1 MSTSHS
7 SSQDTNRSAAE
18 KRRKRRER
26 NARSR
31 TPEPKDIVSGAGHP
45 LDPSVRRDLEEQ
57 LGHDFSQVRLHTDRD
72 SAQLADMM
80 GADAFAVGQD
90 IFFREGTYRPGTA
103 DGQRLLAHE
112 LLHTVQNPHGLGA
125 LRAGRDLGAVSLPQ
139 EAIEREAESAA
150 RSSVLGAL
158 QESVRD
164 EQPAAEVEEGQATP
178 GWLRYATV
186 DADRRRMEQLD
197 PATLVDRLANG
208 VLRSLRGDPE
218 DRSGRAR
225 LQLAR
230 MSPELQESVLD
241 RLEVRLLTPEVD
253 RLLDLVDEV
262 EEGGPLPL
270 VAAATPESVQDEA
283 EVIAQER
290 TQQNAAAAD
299 KREQDEQENDDR
311 RKRAQQRK
319 DADPAGD
326 GGPERDAPSTAGGAP
341 RAPAASTS
349 TGSQAAGQAAAQD
362 KQAASARQK
371 DQAQANQEDKEA
383 DAQAAQKD
391 KDAENSARGQDEDGE
406 ERSDEEASAAEKD
419 AQGGEGEQEDA
430 TAKDK
435 GSDAEAVDKSDAE
448 PGEKDRTGQRDDE
461 RRKGDPEN
469 EEDADDE
476 PLGLEEE
483 SEELDEDD
491 GLDAEEDEDDGLEA
505 ADEEDADSADT
516 EEETSAEGL
525 SGTSPSAAKQRNRN
539 DAPDADHRYGPP
551 GVLDSPVDRSQSD
564 EAVQRAKGDAHG
576 AGSGRASSEGTQ
588 EPDDR
593 IATDLDIDKSIE
605 QEIGPEPD
613 EKADDKLGAEP
624 GEKGSGPSDPE
635 DAERER
641 EQAEERKEDE
651 EAKRRDD
658 AARTAS
664 EGSGVARGPEDD
676 TTAPGQL
683 SKAEEDA
690 RKQAAASSPESSA
703 SEAASGSGPG
713 AASGEGKSSEG
724 SADKDASSSGG
735 GNSGTRSGSGSS
747 GGSDTESG
755 SASGSATGSA
765 TGKDEGTSGG
775 TPGGGASVQDS
786 ADTKAGT
793 GTTGTAHGKETE
805 APGTAGT
812 KDATQTTDVS
822 EGKGPATTP
831 GTDAGPDKA
840 SAPGP
845 VNAPKVTSAPGATAP
860 LSAAAKNGAAN
871 GGAPKDAQP
880 PKPGPGKPTA
890 RPKAA
895 AAPGKRQAA
904 RQAAKNVRRGGGG
917 GGGRTAAAP
926 ARGGRGGGGRA
937 ASGPAKPKKDAP
949 APDVSRS
956 TPEAGLA
963 TISKLKPYQM
973 LETFKGVDTAVGTQV
988 GKERAALRKGPPQ
1001 MERPI
1006 GSPRT
1011 LPGGPT
1017 PAAPGT
1023 YTNAKVS
1030 RTDAAKGKTPEIEGE
1045 ERPKGQP
1052 PGVDVPEPSWWDIL
1066 LTIGVEILKRIF
1078 PFDDLIDSVMNLP
1091 TTDDGLKGARVGN
1104 APGLPLQDD
1113 SDPQRTDEQNQKLD
1127 ERKDEL
1133 HQAGREDA
1141 ARPMGEDQIYPDA
1154 PHETLKGKVPGGG
1167 KKGGKQGGGRKV
1179 AAGGVPIES
1188 ASAVAE
1194 HDRGPQ
1200 IQAGFAQGQQKM
1212 GQERKAKDEKAK
1224 NDKKKH
1230 DQDLKREVD
1239 ASTKK
1244 QAGAREKGQSDIA
1257 DARDKWRKEQD
1268 DKVADIDDKK
1278 GKKYD
1283 KVRKDIDD
1291 KNEQTDKD
1299 VDKRTE
1305 DDNKKIDDEQTNSEK
1320 DAKKKQEDKK
1330 KEAENGGGG
1339 FLERLKEW
1347 WENLKKDIEEFFARA
1362 RKAVTDLI
1370 DKFKREVFEL
1380 IDKARNWV
1388 VEQINDF
1395 ADALIAF
1402 GDELLADYP
1411 AMRDKWRN
1419 TINAGRDWA
1428 VQKVNE
1434 AADALK
1440 EVAGKLLDGLC
1451 GALLEGLDLLE
1462 GGLKAAV
1469 DVAET
1474 VTVEA
1479 VEFGKGVVQALGDW
1493 AAIFNDIV
1501 SDPGGWI
1508 SKAGAAAE
1516 TGAKEHLFNEIKSAV
1531 KEWVKQKVQ
1540 EIIGIPMEDFQALI
1554 EGGVSAEEM
1563 GKMAWDEAVPQL
1575 PIIIGVMVVEK
1586 VVAKLIPGAGWA
1598 MAIIDALKAAWGALS
1613 EILAAFGLFMDF
1625 LKSVKSGNGAL
1636 PFAKAVA
1643 AGVVALL
1650 ELVYQALVE
1659 GIGRFMGGVAKRLG
1673 DMLKDIRGKKKG
1685 PGAPEAPGRPGAPN
1699 RPGDPSQTNTP
1710 GRPAEPGRPGAPGP
1724 AANRPHRS
1732 EKPGEP
1738 GGQSDKPGQRP
1749 APRKPSPDKTS
1760 RPEQGP
1766 RPEKRP
1772 SPEKKPDPKQQPKP
1786 KHKKKPDEHERRDDG
1801 REVNAARRRLR
1812 DAKRKQ
1818 RDDDKAGPT
1827 KRHGPARDTLRKKR
1841 DDDPTRPDKRDQDKS
1856 KNRDKKKDED
1866 KDLLNKKP
1874 TDKKIKKQDTKGH
1887 DKDKHKKDDKE
1898 RDRDRKKKL
1907 TDKKRT
1913 RRKPESRTR
1922 RKLRRA
1928 RQTIKSAVSRARR
1941 AARRLFGKG
1950 RKLGRK
1956 LNNRTHRLRDQ
1967 WRRQRDRLRRNHDRR
1982 RNRRNPEPQ
1991 REPEGR
1997 RDYDLP
2003 KVRFRTDN
2011 GEIHTLQFDGKG
2023 RSASLA
2029 VHSNMSA
2036 LQAYFASWQ
2045 RDITKIKDAPERK
2058 AEQEE
2063 ALKAARARGAMVE
2076 GLQDQLP
2083 QETPRP
2089 SSPAYGTPV
2098 YLGSRGN
2105 DFQGAMRVLK
2115 YHMDKL
2121 AELLAERYS
2130 DNGEPLPD
2138 TILPPFSDGPM
2149 ASSFQAHYI
2158 KAETPRGT
2166 DTGHRPFVNPVGW
2179 KYITDREMSE
2189 GSAWVRMHM
2198 LPAPLGGHATTSNL
2212 VPARGEENLDA
2223 AHEVEHPAAL
2233 AVGKEVRNKQH
2244 SPAPERMIWYDV
2256 SINYWSTYRG
2266 FPSSLKMKWGG
2277 YSHKDGKWTRRGGG
2291 TSWEEQ
2297 PEPPDSTALP
2307 VARINRDTA
2316 SRIARITHVSDYF
2329 ATAIVKLRK
2338 EKGMKFLGLG
2348 SLLFALRQGYDL
2360 TGNGRTTPPTG
2371 GTTVKRQ
2378 AAIDAL
2384 KEADKNQ
2391 KLDFSLFR

>member
-1 MSTSHS
+1 
-7 SSQDTNRSAAE
+7 
-18 KRRKRRER
+18 
-26 NARSR
+26 
-31 TPEPKDIVSGAGHP
+31 
-45 LDPSVRRDLEEQ
+45 
-57 LGHDFSQVRLHTDRD
+57 
-72 SAQLADMM
+72 
-80 GADAFAVGQD
+80 
-90 IFFREGTYRPGTA
+90 
-103 DGQRLLAHE
+103 
-112 LLHTVQNPHGLGA
+112 
-125 LRAGRDLGAVSLPQ
+125 
-139 EAIEREAESAA
+139 
-150 RSSVLGAL
+150 
-158 QESVRD
+158 
-164 EQPAAEVEEGQATP
+164 
-178 GWLRYATV
+178 
-186 DADRRRMEQLD
+186 MEQLD
-197 PATLVDRLANG
+197 PATLADRLANG

-218 DRSGRAR
+218 DLSGRVR

-230 MSPELQESVLD
+230 MSPQLQETVLD

-253 RLLDLVDEV
+253 RLLDLVDEM
-262 EEGGPLPL
+262 EQGGPLPL

-290 TQQNAAAAD
+290 AQQNAAAVD
-299 KREQDEQENDDR
+299 KREQDEQASDDR
-311 RKRAQQRK
+311 RKREQQRK

-326 GGPERDAPSTAGGAP
+326 GGPERDAAPAGGSAP
-341 RAPAASTS
+341 RAPVASTS
-349 TGSQAAGQAAAQD
+349 AGSQAAGQAAAQD
-362 KQAASARQK
+362 KQAASTRQK
-371 DQAQANQEDKEA
+371 GQAQAHQEDKDA

-391 KDAENSARGQDEDGE
+391 KDAENSARGQDEAGE
-406 ERSDEEASAAEKD
+406 ERSDEETSAAEKD
-419 AQGGEGEQEDA
+419 AQVGEREQEDA
-430 TAKDK
+430 AAREEA
-435 GSDAEAVDKSDAE
+435 SDAEAMDKSGAE
-448 PGEKDRTGQRDDE
+448 PGEKDRTGERDDK

-483 SEELDEDD
+483 SDELDEGDD
-491 GLDAEEDEDDGLEA
+491 EPAAEEDEDGLEA
-505 ADEEDADSADT
+505 EDEENEDSSDAEGDRPEA
-516 EEETSAEGL
+516 GL
-525 SGTSPSAAKQRNRN
+525 SGTTTSTAEQKVQT
-539 DAPDADHRYGPP
+539 DDPDAYRYGPP

-564 EAVQRAKGDAHG
+564 EAVQRVKTGSHRPGDKG
-576 AGSGRASSEGTQ
+576 ASSEETEG
-588 EPDDR
+588 PDDR
-593 IATDLDIDKSIE
+593 LATDLGSDKSIE

-613 EKADDKLGAEP
+613 EKADDKVGEEP
-624 GEKGSGPSDPE
+624 GEKGSDSADPE
-635 DAERER
+635 DTEREK
-641 EQAEERKEDE
+641 EQSEERKEDD
-651 EAKRRDD
+651 EARRRDE

-664 EGSGVARGPEDD
+664 EGTGSARGSEGD

-683 SKAEEDA
+683 SKADEDA
-690 RKQAAASSPESSA
+690 RKQAAASSSESA
-703 SEAASGSGPG
+703 GSEAASGSGPG
-713 AASGEGKSSEG
+713 AASGEGKSAEG
-724 SADKDASSSGG
+724 SADRDASSSGG
-735 GNSGTRSGSGSS
+735 GNSRTQSGTGSNGGSGAEADAS
-747 GGSDTESG
+747 
-755 SASGSATGSA
+755 SGSATGSA
-765 TGKDEGTSGG
+765 AGKNEDTAGDTSGS
-775 TPGGGASVQDS
+775 GAKAQDD
-786 ADTKAGT
+786 ADKQTGT
-793 GTTGTAHGKETE
+793 GTTDTAGGKDTE
-805 APGTAGT
+805 APGTAET
-812 KDATQTTDVS
+812 KDAAQAKDVS

-831 GTDAGPDKA
+831 GSDAGPDKA

-860 LSAAAKNGAAN
+860 LSAAAKNGATN
-871 GGAPKDAQP
+871 GGAPKEAQP

-890 RPKAA
+890 RPKAG

-917 GGGRTAAAP
+917 RTVSAP

-937 ASGPAKPKKDAP
+937 ASGPAKPKKEAP
-949 APDVSRS
+949 APDVSKS

-963 TISKLKPYQM
+963 TISKLKPHQM

-988 GKERAALRKGPPQ
+988 GKERSALRKGPPQ

-1030 RTDAAKGKTPEIEGE
+1030 RTDAAKGKTPEIDGE

-1052 PGVDVPEPSWWDIL
+1052 PGVNVPEPSWWDIL
-1066 LTIGVEILKRIF
+1066 LTMAVEILKRIF
-1078 PFDDLIDSVMNLP
+1078 PFDDLIESVMNLP

-1113 SDPQRTDEQNQKLD
+1113 SDPQRTEEQGQKLD

-1133 HQAGREDA
+1133 HQSGREDA

-1154 PHETLKGKVPGGG
+1154 PHETLKGKVRGGG

-1224 NDKKKH
+1224 NDKQKH

-1291 KNEQTDKD
+1291 KNEETDKD

-1320 DAKKKQEDKK
+1320 DAKKKQDDKK

-1598 MAIIDALKAAWGALS
+1598 MAIVDALKAAWGALS

-1650 ELVYQALVE
+1650 ELIYQALVE
-1659 GIGRFMGGVAKRLG
+1659 GIGRFMGNVAKRLG
-1673 DMLKDIRGKKKG
+1673 DMLKNIRGKKNG
-1685 PGAPEAPGRPGAPN
+1685 PGAPEAPGQPGAPGAPN
-1699 RPGDPSQTNTP
+1699 RPGDPAQSNAP
-1710 GRPAEPGRPGAPGP
+1710 GRPAEPGRPGTPGP
-1724 AANRPHRS
+1724 AANRPHQS

-1738 GGQSDKPGQRP
+1738 GGQTDKPGQSP

-1841 DDDPTRPDKRDQDKS
+1841 DDDPTRPDKRDPDKS
-1856 KNRDKKKDED
+1856 KAKDRDKKKDED

-1887 DKDKHKKDDKE
+1887 DKNKNRDKDEETKDW
-1898 RDRDRKKKL
+1898 KKKL
-1907 TDKKRT
+1907 AAKKRT

-1928 RQTIKSAVSRARR
+1928 RQTIKSAVARARR

-1967 WRRQRDRLRRNHDRR
+1967 WRRRRDRLRRDPSRRRDRR
-1982 RNRRNPEPQ
+1982 RDRK
-1991 REPEGR
+1991 REDNNTKEV
-1997 RDYDLP
+1997 DLP
-2003 KVRFRTDN
+2003 KVRFRDVDD
-2011 GEIHTLQFDGKG
+2011 GEAHTLTFHG
-2023 RSASLA
+2023 RGPHAPLYI
-2029 VHSNMSA
+2029 HSTPQEVPA
-2036 LQAYFASWQ
+2036 FTADWQ
-2045 RDITKIKDAPERK
+2045 QDIG
-2058 AEQEE
+2058 
-2063 ALKAARARGAMVE
+2063 KAAGDPDVKN
-2076 GLQDQLP
+2076 QQ
-2083 QETPRP
+2083 
-2089 SSPAYGTPV
+2089 
-2098 YLGSRGN
+2098 
-2105 DFQGAMRVLK
+2105 K
-2115 YHMDKL
+2115 
-2121 AELLAERYS
+2121 LLAEAEDWYAKAKITQKGIPTRTQAKES
-2130 DNGEPLPD
+2130 DAKKQERADRLAK
-2138 TILPPFSDGPM
+2138 LREEMRKFSHA
-2149 ASSFQAHYI
+2149 ASQRKYYDI
-2158 KAETPRGT
+2158 PTPAEYHKSPGFRDFGNPATKRGT
-2166 DTGHRPFVNPVGW
+2166 EEYRSDYIGTPSKTIFGGQGQDASKAKKGQPPGW
-2179 KYITDREMSE
+2179 DYVTSKKLSQ
-2189 GSAWVRMHM
+2189 GAAWVKMHLLPERM
-2198 LPAPLGGHATTSNL
+2198 GGKATGNNL
-2212 VPARGEENLDA
+2212 VPARGPSTNIAFLNNIEDVA
-2223 AHEVEHPAAL
+2223 YH
-2233 AVGKEVRNKQH
+2233 AVPKPHRI
-2244 SPAPERMIWYDV
+2244 IWYETKV
-2256 SINYWSTYRG
+2256 EFNHANFPN
-2266 FPSSLKMKWGG
+2266 FPSHIYAKYGG
-2277 YSHKDGKWTRRGGG
+2277 YDPTPGTTGKNKGDWTPRTTAEKQYDQPTKPPSEDEEGTLAINHAGHQNLEDMLGVRRSIADHLIDVRG
-2291 TSWEEQ
+2291 
-2297 PEPPDSTALP
+2297 AL
-2307 VARINRDTA
+2307 
-2316 SRIARITHVSDYF
+2316 
-2329 ATAIVKLRK
+2329 K
-2338 EKGMKFLGLG
+2338 EKGET
-2348 SLLFALRQGYDL
+2348 L
-2360 TGNGRTTPPTG
+2360 TSYAQ
-2371 GTTVKRQ
+2371 V
-2378 AAIDAL
+2378 DELMWDL
-2384 KEADKNQ
+2384 KESKRGNAMGQLELLLENLQ
-2391 KLDFSLFR
+2391 KLDDQDKVDWT